1 MAEVALVPA
10 GEGAN
15 DPHGTGATG
24 RIARGAA
31 ANVGGIGVT
40 LVIQLVSVPVLLA
53 AWGVPTYGE
62 WLVLSAFP
70 TYIALS
76 DLSFSAVAGNSM
88 VMLVAQGKR
97 AEAATLGRHLSS
109 IVSVMTGVV
118 ILAAVA
124 IAVLFGGAFGAGAA
138 IPVAE
143 AQLVL
148 IALFLQVAVANQY
161 GVLDAWYR
169 AGGRYPLG
177 STLRQFGRMV
187 EFGAVIGAVLLG
199 AGPGTAG
206 LAFLAGSILGFVASA
221 LVLRRAVPWTTFR
234 PERPHLQTVRELL
247 APGVAFMAFPIGN
260 ALSLQGITIV
270 IGATLGAT
278 AVVVF
283 STTRTATRV
292 VLQAMGA
299 LGNSIWPELSRS
311 VGGGHLAEARVILS
325 RATRLSVG
333 ASFALVLI
341 LAVAGPAVISWWT
354 RGAVSPPSGLLYVLL
369 LVVVC
374 NTFWYT
380 RFMVLLA
387 TNQHSQVAAFYL
399 LGTAT
404 SLIAAVPLSAAFG
417 LIGAAISLLAIDIA
431 MAGVVLPR
439 SMRIVGDTPGAFLHV
454 LVDVPNGLRRA
465 LANVRSA

>member
-1 MAEVALVPA
+1 
-10 GEGAN
+10 
-15 DPHGTGATG
+15 
-24 RIARGAA
+24 
-31 ANVGGIGVT
+31 
-40 LVIQLVSVPVLLA
+40 
-53 AWGVPTYGE
+53 
-62 WLVLSAFP
+62 
-70 TYIALS
+70 
-76 DLSFSAVAGNSM
+76 M

-97 AEAATLGRHLSS
+97 AEAATLGRRLSS
-109 IVSVMTGVV
+109 IVSVTTGVV
-118 ILAAVA
+118 IVAAVA
-124 IAVLFGGAFGAGAA
+124 IALLFGRALGAGAA

-143 AQLVL
+143 AQVVL

-177 STLRQFGRMV
+177 STLRQIGRMV
-187 EFGAVIGAVLLG
+187 EFGAVVGAVLLG
-199 AGPGTAG
+199 AGPGGAA
-206 LAFLAGSILGFVASA
+206 LAFLAGSVVGFVAS
-221 LVLRRAVPWTTFR
+221 LIVVRRAVPWSTFR

-247 APGVAFMAFPIGN
+247 APGLAFMAFPIGN

-270 IGATLGAT
+270 VGATLGAT

-299 LGNSIWPELSRS
+299 LGHSVWPELSRS
-311 VGGGHLAEARVILS
+311 VGGGHLAEARLILS
-325 RATRLSVG
+325 RATRMSVG
-333 ASFALVLI
+333 ASFALVLV

-354 RGAVSPPSGLLYVLL
+354 RGAVNTPDGLLYLLL

-387 TNQHSQVAAFYL
+387 TNQHAQVAVFYL

-404 SLIAAVPLSAAFG
+404 SLIVAVPLTAAFG

-439 SMRIVGDTPGAFLHV
+439 SLRIVGDTPTAFLHV
-454 LVDVPNGLRRA
+454 LVGVPNGVRRA